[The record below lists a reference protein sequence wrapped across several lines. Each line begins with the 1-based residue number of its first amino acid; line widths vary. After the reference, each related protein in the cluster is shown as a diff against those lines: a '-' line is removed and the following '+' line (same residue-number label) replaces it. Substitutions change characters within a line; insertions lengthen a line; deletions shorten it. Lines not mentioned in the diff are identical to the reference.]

1 MPDNQASCHIYR
13 THCRVARRACLELP
27 YPPSPAPFSCAP
39 RGGTWPDFSSQA
51 SSFLATVSSDLDLLE
66 RSLKGRW
73 PGRGF
78 WQSGQLWGTGAQWRG
93 CHSGCGSSPKAHL
106 RPKSRR
112 LPTLHF
118 FVSFHAPS
126 ESQAISACSEGQ
138 LLV

>member
-13 THCRVARRACLELP
+13 THCRVARRACWNCHTLQVQHL
-27 YPPSPAPFSCAP
+27 FLCAK
-39 RGGTWPDFSSQA
+39 RWYLARFLITSEQL
-51 SSFLATVSSDLDLLE
+51 LATVSSDLDLLE